1 MADDRVLLE
10 GLEIESIIGT
20 DPREREAPQ
29 PILADVTL
37 WTDVAR
43 PGASDRIADALD
55 YRALAEGLRSEAMAV
70 SPLLLERLA
79 LHLGKWILERF
90 PADRVM
96 LTLRKPRALPYAQA
110 AGVSITLSR
119 RQEPATASTPAPVS
133 PRAR

>member
-43 PGASDRIADALD
+43 PGASDRIADALN